1 MIDLN
6 YYLLLSAA
14 LFGIGTLVVMSRRNA
29 LHLFMGIELMLN
41 AGNLAFLA
49 GARIHGGAQAPVSV
63 LFILALAAAEVA
75 VGLALIVLIH
85 RTRGTIDVGSI
96 NLLKG

>member
-1 MIDLN
+1 MIPITW
-6 YYLLLSAA
+6 YLLLSAL
-14 LFGIGTLVVMSRRNA
+14 LFGIGTLVVLSRRNA

-41 AGNLAFLA
+41 SGNLALLT
-49 GARIHGGAQAPVSV
+49 GARLHGGPDAPVAM

-85 RTRGTIDVGSI
+85 RTRGTLDVGTI
-96 NLLKG
+96 DLLRG